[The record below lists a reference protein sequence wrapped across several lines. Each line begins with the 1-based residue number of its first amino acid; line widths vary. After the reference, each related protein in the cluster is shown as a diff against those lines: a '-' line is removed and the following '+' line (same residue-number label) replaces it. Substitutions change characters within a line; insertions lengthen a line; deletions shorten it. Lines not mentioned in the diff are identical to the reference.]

1 MIVSCN
7 ATHATHKL
15 NRNFL
20 KSVPLYVYHLCLAM
34 QVEFYT
40 QSFIRDALNF
50 VREGTADLLERSC
63 RKTLR
68 GLISN
73 DRANG
78 NLNYHVS
85 KEIITKS

>member
-7 ATHATHKL
+7 ATRATHKL

-20 KSVPLYVYHLCLAM
+20 KSVPLYVYHLRLAM

-50 VREGTADLLERSC
+50 VGRERQIFERSC
-63 RKTLR
+63 HKTLR
-68 GLISN
+68 DLISN